1 MASKQERKEQDQ
13 RKRQTQAPEDREPRE
28 DLKDESQKRNRK
40 VEEQQFDQSP
50 APVAG
55 APDDPAADKEDESQ
69 ERNEKVSAEM
79 EADEEDLGL
88 RSEKDGGYK
97 SEDLPV
103 VRVGE
108 VYEDVRPGHSHDDH
122 RRYVKV
128 IEVPEKGKRKGSA
141 HVKNLEDP
149 HVESWIRLDRF
160 TPENGWARFAS

>member
-1 MASKQERKEQDQ
+1 MASKQEKKEQAQ
-13 RKRQTQAPEDREPRE
+13 RTREPQDPKDREPRE
-28 DLKDESQKRNRK
+28 DLKDESQARNRK
-40 VEEQQFDQSP
+40 VEVEQFDQSP

-69 ERNEKVSAEM
+69 ERNEKVTAEM

-88 RSEKDGGYK
+88 RSEKDGGFED
-97 SEDLPV
+97 EDLPV

-108 VYEDVRPGHSHDDH
+108 VYEDVRPFQDDH

-128 IEVPEKGKRKGSA
+128 IDVPEKGKHKGSVL
-141 HVKNLEDP
+141 VKNEESY
-149 HVESWIRLDRF
+149 VESYIRRDRF